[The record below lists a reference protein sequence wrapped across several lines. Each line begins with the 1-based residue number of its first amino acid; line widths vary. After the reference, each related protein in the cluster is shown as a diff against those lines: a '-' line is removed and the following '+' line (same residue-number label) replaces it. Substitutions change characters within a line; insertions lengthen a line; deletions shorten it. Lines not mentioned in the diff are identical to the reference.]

1 MMSET
6 QPIRIII
13 IDDHDVI
20 RQGLSVLIEA
30 FPDLLLVGEAS
41 NGEEGI
47 RICLERQPDILLTD
61 LAMPGMN
68 GVAVIQAV
76 HKQCPTTQIVALTN
90 YREEEMVYAALQAG
104 ATSYLLKNVSV
115 DELANAIRS
124 AYRGRSTLAPE
135 AAQVLVRVTSR
146 PPALGFDLTDRERE
160 ILMLITQGL
169 NNREIADHLTISRST
184 VKNHVSNIFSK
195 LNVSNRAE
203 AVALAVQHHLVN

>member
-1 MMSET
+1 MSET

-30 FPDLLLVGEAS
+30 FPDLLLVGQAS
-41 NGEEGI
+41 NGEDGI
-47 RICLERQPDILLTD
+47 RLCLEQQPDILLTD

-76 HKQCPTTQIVALTN
+76 HKQCPHTQIVALTN

-104 ATSYLLKNVSV
+104 ATSYLLKNVTV
-115 DELANAIRS
+115 DELANALRS

-146 PPALGFDLTDRERE
+146 PPTLGFDLTDRERE
-160 ILMLITQGL
+160 ILVLITQGL
-169 NNREIADHLTISRST
+169 NNREIADRLTISRST

-203 AVALAVQHHLVN
+203 AVALAVQNHLVT

>member
-1 MMSET
+1 MSET

-30 FPDLLLVGEAS
+30 FPDLLLVGQAS
-41 NGEEGI
+41 NGEDGI
-47 RICLERQPDILLTD
+47 RLCLEQQPDVLLTD

-76 HKQCPTTQIVALTN
+76 HKQCPHTQIVALTN

-104 ATSYLLKNVSV
+104 ATSYLLKNVTV
-115 DELANAIRS
+115 DELANALRS

-146 PPALGFDLTDRERE
+146 PPTLGFDLTDRERE
-160 ILMLITQGL
+160 ILVLITHGL
-169 NNREIADHLTISRST
+169 NNREIADRLTISRST

-203 AVALAVQHHLVN
+203 AVALAVQNHLVT

>member
-1 MMSET
+1 MMNET

-13 IDDHDVI
+13 VDDHDVI

-30 FPDLLLVGEAS
+30 FPDLLLIGQAS

-47 RICLERQPDILLTD
+47 RMCLEQQPDVLLTD

-76 HKQCPTTQIVALTN
+76 HKQCPNTQIVALTN

-146 PPALGFDLTDRERE
+146 PPSLGFDLTERERE
-160 ILMLITQGL
+160 ILILITQGL

-203 AVALAVQHHLVN
+203 AVALAVQHNLVN